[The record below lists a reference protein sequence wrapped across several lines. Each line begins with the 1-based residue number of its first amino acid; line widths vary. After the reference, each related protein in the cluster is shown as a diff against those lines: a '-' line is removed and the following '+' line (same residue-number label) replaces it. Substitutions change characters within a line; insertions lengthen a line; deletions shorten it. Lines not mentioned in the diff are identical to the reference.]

1 MKKFRLSEIKIMIW
15 KADIDIYISKDMLTD
30 KSCLGEQQGNKV
42 ILSPK
47 IVSLKEFL
55 DTACHEIC
63 HYILPELEEDEIRK
77 LTKKIMQSLTK
88 TEKLHM
94 FLKVSQHLKKVD
106 L

>member
-1 MKKFRLSEIKIMIW
+1 MKKLRLSEIKIMIW
-15 KADIDIYISKDMLTD
+15 KADVDIYISKEMLTD
-30 KSCLGEQQGNKV
+30 KTCLGEQQGKKV

-47 IVSLKEFL
+47 IASLKEFL
-55 DTACHEIC
+55 DSAIHEIC

-77 LTKKIMQSLTK
+77 LTKKIMKSLTK

-94 FLKVSQHLKKVD
+94 FLKISAHLKRVD